1 MIILIIYLAVLFAI
15 GIHDY
20 YSIKG
25 FDDYVL
31 AGRKQK
37 QGIVTMSILATVVGA
52 SATMGIS
59 TLAAR
64 YGITAFLWLGSGGI
78 ALMLQSVFLSE
89 RIRNLNVYTLPGLAE
104 LTAGREGKILTS
116 LIIVISWTGIIAAQ
130 FVALSS
136 IASLLTGMKA
146 GAVFMIICSAVIIIY
161 TAFGGQFSI
170 MRTDALQFILLAAGI
185 TAALFAVMGGSS
197 IGLTDIISFKGSG
210 SGDTVPVVKI
220 FHLIFIVGG
229 AYFIGPDI
237 FSRNFTSDSAST
249 ARKATMTAGA
259 ALLLISIAVTLIGVY
274 AALLDPGLSE
284 NPFIFII
291 KNIAGKYVGIIIILG
306 LLSAVI
312 SSTDTCIMTVA
323 AIIEKE
329 IIGRTNIITTRVIVL
344 VTGTASLLLALFRKD
359 ILSLLTG
366 TYSVFSPGVVFP
378 LFTSLVV
385 YGKRRVSKPLWLA
398 AVCAGG
404 LFGIAGNITGR
415 EYLSLAGMGVSA
427 GLSLL
432 SVLKQAEKPQEFK

>member
-1 MIILIIYLAVLFAI
+1 MIILLIYLAVLFSI

-59 TLAAR
+59 SLAAR

-89 RIRNLNVYTLPGLAE
+89 KVRNLNVYTLPGLAG
-104 LTAGREGKILTS
+104 LTAGREGKILTAV
-116 LIIVISWTGIIAAQ
+116 IIVISWTGIIAAQ
-130 FVALSS
+130 FVALAS
-136 IASLLTGMKA
+136 IASLLTGIKA
-146 GAVFMIICSAVIIIY
+146 GALFMIICSAVIIIY

-170 MRTDALQFILLAAGI
+170 MRTDALQFVLLAAGI

-197 IGLTDIISFKGSG
+197 ISMADIIRFKGNG
-210 SGDTVPVVKI
+210 SGDTVTIVKI
-220 FHLIFIVGG
+220 FHLVFIVGG

-237 FSRNFTSDSAST
+237 FSRNFTSDSAVT

-259 ALLLISIAVTLIGVY
+259 ALLLISIAVTLTGVY
-274 AALLDPGLSE
+274 AALLNPGLSE

-291 KNIAGKYVGIIIILG
+291 KNAAGKYGAIVIILG

-312 SSTDTCIMTVA
+312 SSTDTCIMTA
-323 AIIEKE
+323 SAIIGKD
-329 IIGRTNIITTRVIVL
+329 IIGRTNVIATRVIVL
-344 VTGTASLLLALFRKD
+344 ITGTASLFLALFRKD

-378 LFTSLVV
+378 LFTSLLV
-385 YGKRRVSKPLWLA
+385 YGKRKISKPLWLA

-404 LFGIAGNITGR
+404 LFGIAANVTGK
-415 EYLSLAGMGVSA
+415 EYLSLAGMAVSA
-427 GLSLL
+427 VLSFI
-432 SVLKQAEKPQEFK
+432 SVRRKS

>member
-1 MIILIIYLAVLFAI
+1 MIILLIYLAVLFAI

-59 TLAAR
+59 SLAAR

-89 RIRNLNVYTLPGLAE
+89 KVRNLNVYTLPGLAE
-104 LTAGREGKILTS
+104 LTAGREGKILTAV
-116 LIIVISWTGIIAAQ
+116 IIVISWTGIIAAQ

-136 IASLLTGMKA
+136 IASLLTGINA
-146 GAVFMIICSAVIIIY
+146 GPLFMIICSAVIIIY

-170 MRTDALQFILLAAGI
+170 MRTDALQFVLLAAGI

-197 IGLTDIISFKGSG
+197 ISMADITGFKGTGSG
-210 SGDTVPVVKI
+210 SEAAVPLVKI
-220 FHLIFIVGG
+220 FHLVFVVGG

-237 FSRNFTSDSAST
+237 FSRNFTSDSSVT
-249 ARKATMTAGA
+249 ARKATMQAGA
-259 ALLLISIAVTLIGVY
+259 ALLLISIAVTLTGVY
-274 AALLDPGLSE
+274 AALLNPGLTE
-284 NPFIFII
+284 NPYVFII
-291 KNIAGKYVGIIIILG
+291 KNAAGRYGAIIIILG

-312 SSTDTCIMTVA
+312 SSTDTCIMTA
-323 AIIEKE
+323 SAIIEKD
-329 IIGRTNIITTRVIVL
+329 IIGKTNVIATRVIVL
-344 VTGTASLLLALFRKD
+344 ITGTASLFLALFRKD

-378 LFTSLVV
+378 LFISLLA
-385 YGKRRVSKPLWLA
+385 YGKRKISKPLWLA

-404 LFGIAGNITGR
+404 LFGIAANITGK
-415 EYLSLAGMGVSA
+415 EFLSLAGMALSA
-427 GLSLL
+427 VLSFI
-432 SVLKQAEKPQEFK
+432 SVRRKP